1 MKANDFILA
10 PKRMK
15 LSEPATET
23 EEDAKKSYVQQRMEF
38 AALFAGVKQQRMAKQ
53 AANKAEIFDHGDN
66 IEKEKISTK
75 PNLAKVLKTVAGPG
89 SKRKKK
95 F

>member
-15 LSEPATET
+15 LTEPTTET

-38 AALFAGVKQQRMAKQ
+38 SALFEGVKQQRIAKQ
-53 AANKAEIFDHGDN
+53 AANKSEIFDHGDN
-66 IEKEKISTK
+66 LEKEKITTK
-75 PNLAKVLKTVAGPG
+75 PNLAKVLQTVGTG
-89 SKRKKK
+89 NKRKSKK
-95 F
+95 

>member
-15 LSEPATET
+15 LTEPTTET

-38 AALFAGVKQQRMAKQ
+38 SALFEGVKQQRIAKQ
-53 AANKAEIFDHGDN
+53 AANKSEIFDHGEN
-66 IEKEKISTK
+66 IKKEKISAK
-75 PNLAKVLKTVAGPG
+75 PNLAKVLQTVGTG
-89 SKRKKK
+89 NKRKSKK
-95 F
+95 

>member
-15 LSEPATET
+15 LSVPTTET

-38 AALFAGVKQQRMAKQ
+38 SALFEGVKQQRIAKQ
-53 AANKAEIFDHGDN
+53 AANKSEIFDHGEN
-66 IEKEKISTK
+66 LEKEKISTK
-75 PNLAKVLKTVAGPG
+75 PNLAKVLQTVGTG
-89 SKRKKK
+89 NKRKSKK
-95 F
+95 